1 VTVALL
7 DVLALLALL
16 DGDHIDHHRARD
28 WLDEEVA
35 GGWASC
41 AMTENGFVRIISQ
54 SRYPSP
60 VSPTEAADLL
70 ATACAGRHHAFWPA
84 T

>member
-1 VTVALL
+1 
-7 DVLALLALL
+7 
-16 DGDHIDHHRARD
+16 
-28 WLDEEVA
+28 
-35 GGWASC
+35 
-41 AMTENGFVRIISQ
+41 MTENGFVRIISQ